1 MGKRERS
8 GGESGKFFEMQQ
20 KTTSLPF
27 LGWNSDPCQSEA
39 ERQSERGEL
48 WQKSTQKIDCV
59 QKHKGPQ
66 NVQLPNHQVGFEG
79 HDDTWL
85 AHQDDFQVILST

>member
-1 MGKRERS
+1 MGKGERFGS
-8 GGESGKFFEMQQ
+8 ESGKFFEMQQ
-20 KTTSLPF
+20 KMTILPF

-48 WQKSTQKIDCV
+48 WQKSLQKIDWV
-59 QKHKGPQ
+59 QKF
-66 NVQLPNHQVGFEG
+66 QLPYHQVGFEG

-85 AHQDDFQVILST
+85 AHQDDFQVILSL

>member
-20 KTTSLPF
+20 KMTILPF

-48 WQKSTQKIDCV
+48 
-59 QKHKGPQ
+59 
-66 NVQLPNHQVGFEG
+66 
-79 HDDTWL
+79 
-85 AHQDDFQVILST
+85 